1 MKPTYDS
8 YKGKWKVKGLGWF
21 DSAADAWREIERKE
35 LKTPL
40 LICISKEMKAKLE
53 EASAQ
58 RKTTISEIVRNAIRK
73 EVGL

>member
-40 LICISKEMKAKLE
+40 LICISK
-53 EASAQ
+53 
-58 RKTTISEIVRNAIRK
+58 
-73 EVGL
+73 